1 MANLHDNLKTNMAAI
16 VNEAYWK
23 LAYLNEI
30 GATAMTN
37 HRESFMSFGKKVSH
51 LERGPELNLGP
62 RKIYLF
68 DNQGETRYISSKEAK
83 DTPPASLTEKLGS
96 CEGIGEPR
104 VCLKAKLLITNIT
117 NINDIGYMKC
127 SHV

>member
-1 MANLHDNLKTNMAAI
+1 
-16 VNEAYWK
+16 
-23 LAYLNEI
+23 
-30 GATAMTN
+30 MTN

-83 DTPPASLTEKLGS
+83 DTPPASLTEKLGG
-96 CEGIGEPR
+96 CVGIGEPR

-117 NINDIGYMKC
+117 NIDDIGYMKC
-127 SHV
+127 SQETRQFVRCFGPDQAQTTPFFKKRAN